1 MSTDEPTTI
10 DEKKAEDS
18 GSTTDKADWKGFS
31 KTFSNSLITGIF
43 LGVVVLGSVG
53 LFLAKVANANILPT
67 DCNIDIE
74 PYPAIE
80 PAIDPTLD
88 KVPPRV
94 VPMEIIYM
102 NPVKILKNYGLN
114 FWSEPEQYYVQEANF
129 INDKAKL
136 NFMEDFKN
144 SWLCS
149 LKKKAY
155 PSPDK
160 DKAKDI
166 LAVASSPVS
175 SVPSVQ
181 GTIVTDIPTGSFP
194 GHMLDQPGPIGRPSI
209 NSTTIT
215 PDIDSLPQNSPFWA
229 YEFETMRKT
238 TCNSFSII
246 NSVFFYMNYLPEWA
260 TMIIFALFFSVIIT
274 FIFLINW
281 GYGLWVHLSNFGKM
295 IDNLYNPEKFNENN
309 LTNVTKPK
317 GEWNSWSNIWFQIK
331 NIFYVFAY
339 FIGALYSAII
349 ISPTIVTFYALFK
362 ALGANYVVRD
372 KTTNEVPD
380 DAPKQNVFSFIK
392 STLYYKKTFLIILVM
407 INLMGITNEYLG
419 PSYLPGVIIAILIL
433 IFGLK
438 ILETVEPADL
448 CVVKNPKFPSLNQPK
463 VNLTKD
469 FLSSLTPVDMCSDK
483 PTPYIDRSANVTTV
497 TGYLGSNVLEN
508 KTADNTMGSKITPLI
523 GGAPGLQKTKLKRKI
538 YNLKLV

>member
-18 GSTTDKADWKGFS
+18 GSTTKKADWKGFS

-43 LGVVVLGSVG
+43 LGVIVLGSVG

-80 PAIDPTLD
+80 PTLD
-88 KVPPRV
+88 KVLPRV

-102 NPVKILKNYGLN
+102 NPVKLLNNYGLN
-114 FWSEPEQYYVQEANF
+114 FWSEPAQYYVQEANF
-129 INDKAKL
+129 VNDNANL

-155 PSPDK
+155 PRADK
-160 DKAKDI
+160 DKASDI
-166 LAVASSPVS
+166 IAVNSTRS
-175 SVPSVQ
+175 SVS
-181 GTIVTDIPTGSFP
+181 GDLVTDLQTHIRARENKVEG
-194 GHMLDQPGPIGRPSI
+194 GHMLDMRPDMISRPSPDD
-209 NSTTIT
+209 TTIT
-215 PDIDSLPQNSPFWA
+215 PDINSLPQNSPFWA

-238 TCNSFSII
+238 TCTSFSII

-309 LTNVTKPK
+309 LTSVTKPK

-372 KTTNEVPD
+372 KTTNKVPD

-438 ILETVEPADL
+438 ILETTEPADL
-448 CVVKNPKFPSLNQPK
+448 CLVKNPKFPSLNQPK

-508 KTADNTMGSKITPLI
+508 NMANNNMGSNITPLI

>member
-43 LGVVVLGSVG
+43 LGVIVLGSVG

-80 PAIDPTLD
+80 STKDM
-88 KVPPRV
+88 VPPRV

-129 INDKAKL
+129 INDNAKL

-155 PSPDK
+155 PSTGK
-160 DKAKDI
+160 DKANDI
-166 LAVASSPVS
+166 LAVTSNIES
-175 SVPSVQ
+175 SVPS
-181 GTIVTDIPTGSFP
+181 GSEPEP
-194 GHMLDQPGPIGRPSI
+194 GHMLDIEPGMIGRRSI
-209 NSTTIT
+209 DSAGATIT
-215 PDIDSLPQNSPFWA
+215 PDINSLPQNSPFWA

-238 TCNSFSII
+238 TCTSFSII

-260 TMIIFALFFSVIIT
+260 TMIMFALFFSVILT

-295 IDNLYNPEKFNENN
+295 LDNLYNPEKFNENS
-309 LTNVTKPK
+309 LTNVIKPK

-331 NIFYVFAY
+331 NIFYVFVY

-349 ISPTIVTFYALFK
+349 ISPVIVTFYALFK

-372 KTTNEVPD
+372 KTTKEVPD

-438 ILETVEPADL
+438 ILETVEPVDL
-448 CVVKNPKFPSLNQPK
+448 CLVKNPKFPSLNQPK
-463 VNLTKD
+463 VNLDKTA
-469 FLSSLTPVDMCSDK
+469 LAALTPVDMCSDK
-483 PTPYIDRSANVTTV
+483 PTDYIDRSANVTTV

-508 KTADNTMGSKITPLI
+508 KTADNTTVPSKALI
-523 GGAPGLQKTKLKRKI
+523 GGAPGLQKTKPKRKI